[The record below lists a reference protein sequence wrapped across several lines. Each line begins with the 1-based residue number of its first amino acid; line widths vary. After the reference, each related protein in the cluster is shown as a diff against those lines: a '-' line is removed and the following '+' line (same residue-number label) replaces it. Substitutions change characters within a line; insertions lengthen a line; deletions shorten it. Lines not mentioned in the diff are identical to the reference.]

1 MISDNQVAAS
11 LSAGGKCVIR
21 SIRPSKRDTERAKR
35 AAAPPRSKPGD
46 GRRLTSAANLP
57 RMAGWNRW
65 RPARR
70 VIDVPGE
77 GQREQTEGEAMAQ
90 ARAQVL
96 DLMAVGVRQCD
107 IAKLMQPPMDP
118 ATLRKHFR
126 HELALGRQRQMAVVA
141 AVAFRLAVS
150 GDDPAMTRFWL
161 RTRGGWR
168 DGAGD
173 ARSGGA
179 VIASIGDHDG
189 L

>member
-1 MISDNQVAAS
+1 MPGDRIAAS
-11 LSAGGKCVIR
+11 RLQGEKCAVR
-21 SIRPSKRDTERAKR
+21 SIPPPKRDTERAKR
-35 AAAPPRSKPGD
+35 AAAPPRSKPND
-46 GRRLTSAANLP
+46 RRRLTSAANLP
-57 RMAGWNRW
+57 CMAGWNRW
-65 RPARR
+65 RPNRR
-70 VIDVPGE
+70 TIDVPGE
-77 GQREQTEGEAMAQ
+77 GQREQTESEAMAQ

-141 AVAFRLAVS
+141 AVAFRLATS

-168 DGAGD
+168 DGA
-173 ARSGGA
+173 SGIANGA
-179 VIASIGDHDG
+179 VVQSIPATG
-189 L
+189 